1 MEDGFAKRIGKR
13 IKIKR
18 KKDKINQKE
27 LAEKVGISA
36 SAINQFEKGEKKP
49 SSIVLAKIA
58 RVLDVSTDYLI
69 AVSDDEGI
77 FVGKEV
83 SLAFRDFKEL
93 KRKDRDIILDHIEY
107 LKSKTEQK
115 KQGK

>member
-13 IKIKR
+13 IKTKR
-18 KKDKINQKE
+18 INDKINQKE

-77 FVGKEV
+77 FVGEEV
-83 SLAFRDFKEL
+83 SVAFRDFKEL
-93 KRKDRDIILDHIEY
+93 NRKDRDIILDHIEY

-115 KQGK
+115 KQRK